1 MKKLMLAFVLLLGV
15 VVSVKAQSIYGDK
28 VKTDVKMKYIYSFE
42 EALKKAREVNKP
54 IFVNCFAD
62 WAVPCHGMNQLSV
75 TSSLP
80 TGWTG
85 IS

>member
-1 MKKLMLAFVLLLGV
+1 MGLLINLKEDFMKKLMLAFVLLLGV

-62 WAVPCHGMNQLSV
+62 WAVPCHG
-75 TSSLP
+75 
-80 TGWTG
+80 
-85 IS
+85 